1 MDKRDNKQETSERHR
16 LYDSIHENKEGDL
29 QDRTYNVE
37 TLLKGILIDVQKE
50 KEQHDNRR
58 KGKQT
63 REGETQSGKNKGS
76 VID

>member
-50 KEQHDNRR
+50 K
-58 KGKQT
+58 
-63 REGETQSGKNKGS
+63 
-76 VID
+76 